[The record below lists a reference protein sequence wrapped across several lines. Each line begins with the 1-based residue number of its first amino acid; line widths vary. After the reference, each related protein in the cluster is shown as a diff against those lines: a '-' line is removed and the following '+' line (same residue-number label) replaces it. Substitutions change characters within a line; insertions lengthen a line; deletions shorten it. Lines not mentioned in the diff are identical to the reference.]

1 MTISRSA
8 IEKLHLNQLEHLARI
23 IEARDSKSKHIA
35 TRRKWLERQ
44 ENANYRNE
52 YDRIRGDLAHY
63 KLGAV
68 DRKKLENRQKELQQ
82 LFSSSMV

>member
-44 ENANYRNE
+44 DNANYRNE